1 MKRDESEYL
10 KRLGKH
16 IAKTRKSKGYTQDQ
30 LSLAAGFSQGTV
42 SKIENGL
49 VDPQIL
55 TLLKMAE
62 IIGVPLKRLLDV
74 ISPQEIIQK
83 RDVTAF

>member
-1 MKRDESEYL
+1 MKRDEADYL

-16 IAKTRKSKGYTQDQ
+16 IAKIRKSKGYTQDQ
-30 LSLAAGFSQGTV
+30 LYLAAGFSQGTV

-62 IIGVPLKRLLDV
+62 TMGVPLKRLLDF
-74 ISPQEIIQK
+74 E
-83 RDVTAF
+83 